1 LTDTSK
7 YDLFLKELNSLEKM
21 INSFVQKNNELLE
34 TKKVLEKKVT
44 QLQNE
49 NEVLKLKIDELEGK
63 VEEVLNKRAD
73 LIDNNN
79 ISDVDREALIS
90 HIDDLIERIDYHIRS

>member
-1 LTDTSK
+1 MTDTSK

-79 ISDVDREALIS
+79 ISDIDREALIS

>member
-1 LTDTSK
+1 
-7 YDLFLKELNSLEKM
+7 M

-79 ISDVDREALIS
+79 ISDIDREALIS

>member
-1 LTDTSK
+1 MTDTSK

>member
-1 LTDTSK
+1 MTDTSK
-7 YDLFLKELNSLEKM
+7 YDLFLKELNSLEKI
-21 INSFVQKNNELLE
+21 INSYVQKNDELIE

-79 ISDVDREALIS
+79 ISNIDREALIS

>member
-7 YDLFLKELNSLEKM
+7 YDLFLKELNSLEKI
-21 INSFVQKNNELLE
+21 INSYVQKNSELIE

-44 QLQNE
+44 KLQNE

-79 ISDVDREALIS
+79 ISDIDREALIS

>member
-1 LTDTSK
+1 MTDTSK

-79 ISDVDREALIS
+79 ISDIDREALIS
-90 HIDDLIERIDYHIRS
+90 HIDDLITRIDYPIRS